1 MGLFDQAQAFEFNK
15 RFVSACEDFAKGV
28 SDFGTAALVAADAYS
43 KYVKT
48 HNENLASQHRPQ
60 DV

>member
-43 KYVKT
+43 KYVRA
-48 HNENLASQHRPQ
+48 HNESLAAAARQQ